1 MINNFQ
7 KPKRLFF
14 SLFNTKA
21 AGLYLILFA
30 AAIGIATFVEND
42 FGTSAAQK
50 VIFKS
55 WWFELLLFLFGI
67 SILVNIFKF
76 RMIPQRKWPILLFHT
91 SILIILIGAGV
102 TRYFGFE
109 GVMHIRENNASNSF
123 LSSNSFLKFNVSKGG
138 QTYDFEEPVLF
149 ASLGS
154 NEWHESYLLGEDL
167 IEIKVT
173 GFIPNP
179 KQRLVE
185 SINGKPT
192 LQLVIAGLN
201 GREEYFIHQGQTK
214 RIRNLVFNFKET

>member
-1 MINNFQ
+1 
-7 KPKRLFF
+7 
-14 SLFNTKA
+14 
-21 AGLYLILFA
+21 
-30 AAIGIATFVEND
+30 
-42 FGTSAAQK
+42 
-50 VIFKS
+50 
-55 WWFELLLFLFGI
+55 
-67 SILVNIFKF
+67 
-76 RMIPQRKWPILLFHT
+76 MIPQRKWPILLFHT

-138 QTYDFEEPVLF
+138 QSYDFEEPVLF

-154 NEWHESYLLGEDL
+154 NKWHESYLLGEDL

-214 RIRNLVFNFKET
+214 RIRNLVFNFKETQLPNAFNIVLRNDSLLFSSDKTFTQTVMATQQKDTIIGSNTYNSLFLRSLYSDGFTRPRQPRSPLITEC